1 MTNISTQK
9 ERILQFIDY
18 KGITKNKFY
27 TETGIANGVLDKKS
41 GLSMETVE
49 KFYNVY
55 PEINLKWLITGK
67 GNMINRIEQKD
78 GSNSTLSD
86 DAKEIY
92 SPKLI
97 PLYDGVITAGQME
110 VDMTPLS
117 EPVELIDAGDWF
129 RDATAAMRIHGDSM
143 SPNYHSGSIA
153 ALKEVKDKT
162 LLIYGEDYVIETL
175 EYRTIK
181 RIQRGAKA
189 NEILL
194 CSANNERW
202 EDGSE
207 RGRLIYEPFPV
218 EIDNI
223 RRIFQVLGSV
233 RRNHSSRIVYNSNI

>member
-9 ERILQFIDY
+9 ERILQFIDF

-27 TETGIANGVLDKKS
+27 VETGISNGVLDKKS

-49 KFYNVY
+49 KFYNRY
-55 PEINLKWLITGK
+55 PEINPEWLITGN
-67 GNMINRIEQKD
+67 GEMIKRTDQENASITKD
-78 GSNSTLSD
+78 S
-86 DAKEIY
+86 KEIY

-181 RIQRGAKA
+181 RIQRGSKST
-189 NEILL
+189 EILL
-194 CSANNERW
+194 CSANNDRW
-202 EDGSE
+202 EDGSD

-218 EIDNI
+218 EIDSI

-233 RRNHSSRIVYNSNI
+233 RRNHSSRIVYNSK